1 MIKIDNLKLNKN
13 NKDILEKYQIYLLTV
28 KQKEEKTTVSSY
40 IEDIY
45 KYLEYMENNKIKTA
59 VCTLVLGSCHT
70 EEDPQH
76 PCP

>member
-45 KYLEYMENNKIKTA
+45 KYLEYMENNKN
-59 VCTLVLGSCHT
+59 
-70 EEDPQH
+70 
-76 PCP
+76 CPRYRISKHNKLSKISR